1 MGGITM
7 TLERIKQASLMLFSV
22 RGFDG
27 TSLQAIAQ
35 QVGIQKPSIY
45 TYFTSKDALYLEL
58 LHDSLTKELD
68 FARQLTEIRSD
79 GAFKQ
84 VLLQF
89 LSSFIDRYESEPNV
103 SYMLKTFLYP
113 PQHLQAPIQ
122 DLRNHYIDELEQIL
136 FTLFSERPADQKFY
150 VSIANSGQYQVT
162 VPFHSPEPYA
172 AAENSFRSANP
183 YSTTENALAFFMV
196 HLQGLWVELLRSGVD
211 RAYVRLQR
219 TWPMVNAIV

>member
-1 MGGITM
+1 M
-7 TLERIKQASLMLFSV
+7 TLERIKQASMMLFSV

-45 TYFTSKDALYLEL
+45 TYFTNKNALYLEL
-58 LHDSLTKELD
+58 LHDSVTQELD
-68 FARQLTEIRSD
+68 FARQLTENGSD

-84 VLLQF
+84 VLLHF
-89 LSSFIDRYESEPNV
+89 LSSFIDRYESEPSV

-122 DLRNHYIDELEQIL
+122 DLRNHFIDGLEQIVS
-136 FTLFSERPADQKFY
+136 TLFNDREKPANQKFY
-150 VSIANSGQYQVT
+150 VSIANSGQYQ
-162 VPFHSPEPYA
+162 
-172 AAENSFRSANP
+172 
-183 YSTTENALAFFMV
+183 STMENALAFFMV
-196 HLQGLWVELLRSGVD
+196 HLQGLWVELLRSGAE

-219 TWPMVNAIV
+219 TWPMVSALV